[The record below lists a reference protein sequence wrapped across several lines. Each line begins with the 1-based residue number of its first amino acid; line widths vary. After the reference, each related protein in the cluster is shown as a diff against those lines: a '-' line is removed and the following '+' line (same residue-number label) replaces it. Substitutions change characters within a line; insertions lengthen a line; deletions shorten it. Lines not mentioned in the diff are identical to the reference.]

1 MSKTTTRL
9 IKIIKKHASEEKSYF
24 EAQKLIA
31 QGADVRTPFSNDYSM
46 IQYVTEEEARL
57 RQTTPFKAENC
68 RRIIKLLKN
77 RASELLSELVLSNNG
92 KLDEMRFLVK
102 LKASCYQQQVYGPLG
117 LLGKLLNQS
126 ENHVRLDVVRFLV
139 ETDEEAKFALTKEDD
154 LHQTCLSLSLN
165 NPKSS
170 AQITN
175 YIQEQLN
182 LLFNKIASTH
192 SEMDVNELS
201 QWICRGADPKTVDED
216 QNTVLLNAVRA
227 NNVDLVRVLI
237 ANGCNA
243 MHKNK
248 DDKTSIDIA
257 KNEPLR
263 NAQLLAILSEQVI
276 NNKLKQLIAAKK
288 SSLKKEEVLQCLE
301 EGANINGR
309 FDNNDSFLH
318 YLITHGGTQEMIAA
332 FVNEFNADI
341 LATNNAGLRP
351 IELCILHDK
360 NPHNVL
366 GTFLKLPRVS
376 TDAFFNN
383 VSQKSIYQYAIEQG
397 LKDSADTI
405 KAELNARLWACVTS
419 ANTDDKRNQSVLS
432 EAKKLINYGAQIN
445 DRHDIDGEY
454 KKWSAF
460 HVACKTTT
468 KSFVEYLVRDLK
480 ADCTLSN
487 SDKDHPISIAAEYGQ
502 LEIVQ
507 FLRECRG
514 VQINVVNKKRDTPLH
529 LAAKNH
535 HYRIVRYLI
544 LWGADEEAR
553 NSSKETPLVSA
564 QMSETNTEQD
574 KIEKDKIVNFLRSL
588 AFSKDHNT
596 RDEVIQPTKLTID
609 LDTCELLSHS
619 DVHEIQPHARDDEAK
634 SSKKVLK
641 ILNLGSNRKLHVAA
655 KNGNVSMAREAM
667 KDGADICYR
676 HKQRSPYEVAQD
688 AAAVYACKAQLNS
701 TNNNDRRKLCAMAL
715 GCQQISDDILQHA
728 QTQLDES
735 IKQSN
740 FALFVTYCEAGIPI
754 TPDLLY
760 LACTSSDNVE
770 IVDYLVKKDRTIYE
784 AMYNYTTL
792 DSPYHL
798 AKKKKFNKVATYI
811 KYHLT
816 IDCTEAIK
824 KNDVEL
830 VKQLIRA
837 GSSVD
842 LTNTNN
848 IGEALRHRND
858 TLIQIICENGVKLPF
873 EWLQLDSIVL
883 SPAIEK
889 HIGSDIAFTINRN
902 LINRRLRL
910 AAATGDFHL
919 LIKCQHLGADIDS
932 KTCDGSTALL
942 CAVQNGNYFRIVHS
956 LVSRGATMLHSNENQ
971 SMSLIE
977 LCNKK
982 NFRVIEKYLKEQL
995 NVQFAA
1001 AILDD
1006 DRHNATA
1013 FAAFGADFNYKDE
1026 QKHAPLYYA
1035 IQYHGIDLV
1044 SWLCERGSNPT
1055 SVDDNGDYPITLAAE
1070 KGKISRFV

>member
-31 QGADVRTPFSNDYSM
+31 KGADVRTPLSNGYSM

-57 RQTTPFKAENC
+57 RQPTPVKAENC
-68 RRIIKLLKN
+68 RRIIKLLKD

-92 KLDEMRFLVK
+92 KLDEMRLLVK

-139 ETDEEAKFALTKEDD
+139 ETDEEAKFALMKEDD
-154 LHQTCLSLSLN
+154 QHQTCLSLSLN

-170 AQITN
+170 VQVSN

-192 SEMDVNELS
+192 SEMDAKELA
-201 QWICRGADPKTVDED
+201 QWICRGADPKATDED

-227 NNVDLVRVLI
+227 NNVDLVRALI

-248 DDKTSIDIA
+248 DDKTSFDIA

-263 NAQLLAILSEQVI
+263 NAQLLAILSEQIV
-276 NNKLKQLIAAKK
+276 NNKLKQLICAEK
-288 SSLKKEEVLQCLE
+288 SSLKKEEVLKCLE

-318 YLITHGGTQEMIAA
+318 YLIAHDGTQEMIAA

-360 NPHNVL
+360 NPYNVL

-376 TDAFFNN
+376 TDTFFNN
-383 VSQKSIYQYAIEQG
+383 VSQKSIYQYAIEQD

-405 KAELNARLWACVTS
+405 KTELNARLWACVTS

-432 EAKKLINYGAQIN
+432 EAKKLIDYGAQIN

-454 KKWSAF
+454 KGWSVF
-460 HVACKTTT
+460 HVACKTTM
-468 KSFVEYLVRDLK
+468 KSFVECLVRDMK
-480 ADCTLSN
+480 ADCAFPN
-487 SDKDHPISIAAEYGQ
+487 SHEDYPISIAAEYGQ

-514 VQINVVNKKRDTPLH
+514 VQINVFNKKRDTPLH

-564 QMSETNTEQD
+564 QMSETKTEQD
-574 KIEKDKIVNFLRSL
+574 KIEKDKIISFLRNL
-588 AFSKDHNT
+588 TFPEDDNMREEA
-596 RDEVIQPTKLTID
+596 IQPTKSTPD
-609 LDTCELLSHS
+609 LDTCELLSHI
-619 DVHEIQPHARDDEAK
+619 DVHEIQPSARDDQTK
-634 SSKKVLK
+634 TGNTILK
-641 ILNLGSNRKLHVAA
+641 LFNLGSNRKLHVAA
-655 KNGNVSMAREAM
+655 KNGNVSMARQAM

-676 HKQRSPYEVAQD
+676 QNQRSLYEVAQD

-728 QTQLDES
+728 QTQLEES

-798 AKKKKFNKVATYI
+798 AKKNKFNKVATYI

-848 IGEALRHRND
+848 LAEALRHRND
-858 TLIQIICENGVKLPF
+858 ALIQIICENGVKLPF
-873 EWLQLDSIVL
+873 EWLQSDNIVL
-883 SPAIEK
+883 SPAIEEDM
-889 HIGSDIAFTINRN
+889 GPDIAFTINRN

-910 AAATGDFHL
+910 AASTGDFQL
-919 LIKCQHLGADIDS
+919 LIKCQRLGADINS
-932 KTCDGSTALL
+932 KSCDGSTALL
-942 CAVQNGNYFRIVHS
+942 CAVQNGNYFRIAHS

-982 NFRVIEKYLKEQL
+982 NYGIIEGYLKEQL

-1035 IQYHGIDLV
+1035 IQYHDIDLV